1 MYLNTVN
8 QWKVL
13 LKLPDLYRLCYK
25 NKIKLRHK
33 LIYYRIS
40 INLLYWWCVMEKYR
54 CNKLG
59 ISLTC
64 SGIPHLRENR
74 LINILRLLTDIP
86 RLSGN

>member
-25 NKIKLRHK
+25 NKIKLRQK

-40 INLLYWWCVMEKYR
+40 FNVLYWWCATMSTGAMEKKFIQCVVEFR
-54 CNKLG
+54 
-59 ISLTC
+59 T
-64 SGIPHLRENR
+64 
-74 LINILRLLTDIP
+74 
-86 RLSGN
+86 